1 MGLTSL
7 SLCSFFLLSQ
17 LKQKHFLPMKSC
29 IMKEKKKKPSM
40 EVILGEEDRHPQS

>member
-29 IMKEKKKKPSM
+29 IMQEKKKKKPSM
-40 EVILGEEDRHPQS
+40 EVILEEDRLPQS